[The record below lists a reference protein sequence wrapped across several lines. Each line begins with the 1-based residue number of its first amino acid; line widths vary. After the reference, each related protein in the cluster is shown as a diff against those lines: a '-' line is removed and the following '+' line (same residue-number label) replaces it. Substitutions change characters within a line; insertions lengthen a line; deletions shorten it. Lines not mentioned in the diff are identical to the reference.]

1 MSGPLIHPT
10 VSAVKAIHAE
20 VLAAHGGMEGLRDE
34 ALLESAVAAP
44 QATMF
49 GKPLIA
55 DPIDVAASYLFY
67 LCRNHPFLDGN
78 KRVALATC
86 LVFLS
91 ENGGLP
97 SETLDA
103 DAWECLAL
111 DVAASRLDRIETT
124 GRLRELLA
132 SDATMQTEKQTEK
145 ERHR

>member
-1 MSGPLIHPT
+1 MPLIHPI

-20 VLAAHGGMEGLRDE
+20 VLAAHRGMAGLRDE

-49 GKPLIA
+49 GKPLIT
-55 DPIDVAASYLFY
+55 DPIDVAAAYLFY

-91 ENGGLP
+91 EHGLLP

-103 DAWECLAL
+103 DAWECLTL

-124 GRLRELLA
+124 GRLRELLSRTA
-132 SDATMQTEKQTEK
+132 
-145 ERHR
+145 